1 MLLQLAKDR
10 SLRKDLMKYWLSL
23 TTKNKY
29 YMENFWVYEW
39 DKHGSVQNRIKSPL
53 VYFRRA
59 VELTKNLNL
68 LKTLEDKGLL
78 ANGDSYPRSKYK
90 KAIMDKT
97 GHIPIL
103 GCVKKDRQFQ
113 LKEVTLCVDPEARNF
128 RAYNYRIKD
137 KCGKDNI
144 KFPAP

>member
-1 MLLQLAKDR
+1 M
-10 SLRKDLMKYWLSL
+10 MKYWKSL
-23 TTKNKY
+23 TTKNTY
-29 YMENFWVYEW
+29 YMENFWVHEW
-39 DKHGSVQNRIKSPL
+39 DKHGSVQNRIKNPL

-59 VELTKNLNL
+59 VELSKNLNL
-68 LKTLEDKGLL
+68 LKTLEDQGVL
-78 ANGDSYPRSKYK
+78 ANGDSYPRFRYK

-97 GHIPIL
+97 GQIPVL

-128 RAYNYRIKD
+128 RACNYRMED